1 MSQTQFGQVPKHWK
15 VMPLEKCA
23 FVQTGAAKG
32 RKLGDSNTVTLPYLR
47 VANVQDGHLDLT
59 EIKTIRIRESEIE
72 RYRLQLGDVVL
83 TEGGDFD
90 KLGRGFIWQ
99 EQISDC
105 IHQNHIFAVRP
116 NRDILLPEYLSYL
129 IQSGFGKAYFLSVAH
144 RTTNLASINSTKLKA
159 FPTLIP
165 PLAEQRA
172 IAHTLLTIQKAKEA
186 RQRELELERERKAA
200 LMQYLFTH
208 GTRNEPR
215 KKTEL
220 GDIPESWQVVKLG
233 KVCKFLQYGTSK
245 KCDLDSSGLPVL
257 RIPNVIGGKIDT
269 GDLKFVKLSSNEV
282 ESLMLKLGDLL
293 FVRTNGRREYT
304 GRCAVYSGEP
314 QEALFASY
322 LIRARLDTENLLPEF
337 AQFYSM
343 TYQGKK
349 YLSERASSASD
360 GKFNINTQTIKS
372 VLIPKPNIDEQG
384 EIINALQASDHK
396 ITALEQEAVFLDEL
410 FRAMLE
416 ELMTGQLSTL
426 PIAEN

>member
-1 MSQTQFGQVPKHWK
+1 MSQIQLPPHWK
-15 VMPLEKCA
+15 VLPLREVGRIERGK
-23 FVQTGAAKG
+23 FTDRPRNDPEFYGGNIPFIQTGDVANSDGYIRTYSQTLNEKGLSVSRIFAKG
-32 RKLGDSNTVTLPYLR
+32 TIVITIAANIGHTGILEFDSAFPDSLIGITPFENIDKDYLNYYLR
-47 VANVQDGHLDLT
+47 TQQAELDRQAPRGTQKNINIQFLHPWA
-59 EIKTIRIRESEIE
+59 
-72 RYRLQLGDVVL
+72 VV
-83 TEGGDFD
+83 
-90 KLGRGFIWQ
+90 
-99 EQISDC
+99 
-105 IHQNHIFAVRP
+105 VP
-116 NRDILLPEYLSYL
+116 PLPE
-129 IQSGFGKAYFLSVAH
+129 QF
-144 RTTNLASINSTKLKA
+144 
-159 FPTLIP
+159 
-165 PLAEQRA
+165 A
-172 IAHTLLTIQKAKEA
+172 IAHTLRTIQKAKEA
-186 RQRELELERERKAA
+186 RQRQLKLERERKAA

-215 KKTEL
+215 KQTEI
-220 GDIPESWQVVKLG
+220 GEIPQSWLVVKLG

-269 GDLKFVKLSSNEV
+269 GDLKFVKLSSNEA

-304 GRCAVYSGEP
+304 GRCAVFSGEP

-372 VLIPKPNIDEQG
+372 VLIPKPDIDEQR
-384 EIINALQASDHK
+384 EIINAFQASNRK
-396 ITALEQEAVFLDEL
+396 ITALEQETTFLDEL

-416 ELMTGQLSTL
+416 ELMTGRLSAL
-426 PIAEN
+426 PLLEEKAFT